1 MDKLTY
7 ILVLAFLGEAVW
19 ETLKM
24 TWQAGK
30 VSVDRIGALIIS
42 IILAYTANIDIFSML
57 GITLSMKLIGV
68 VLTGILISRGTN
80 FIHDF
85 ISKLTQNKASLTI
98 NPTGVTEFRE

>member
-30 VSVDRIGALIIS
+30 VSVDRIGALAIS
-42 IILAYTANIDIFSML
+42 ILLAYAANIDIFVIM
-57 GITLSMKLIGV
+57 GIRLSIPLVGV
-68 VLTGILISRGTN
+68 ILTGVLISRGTN

>member
-1 MDKLTY
+1 
-7 ILVLAFLGEAVW
+7 
-19 ETLKM
+19 
-24 TWQAGK
+24 
-30 VSVDRIGALIIS
+30 
-42 IILAYTANIDIFSML
+42 
-57 GITLSMKLIGV
+57 MKLIGV